1 MAKVTPGLGP
11 PRRTVA
17 GRGGGRKNAASPAT
31 DTLARPSD
39 SRDEVVTA
47 LSTGVRGSR
56 AAGSVSQ
63 DQPAIEE
70 GKVIELPV
78 RTRPR
83 KFKASGPPRFR
94 IFIIDSG
101 WNSVAR
107 RVLRHNFA
115 LVHRLHKED
124 PIYLLSRKKSR
135 DFIQRHRSLIGRD
148 PIIAVH
154 DLEAIQQDGNAGFHG
169 FRLHLGILRTPR
181 QALTA
186 LQAFARFLRMHRQSP
201 LWRRTFAANFAARGS
216 SVQSKSSSTRCRVSL
231 AGKAE
236 AGEPICLTE

>member
-11 PRRTVA
+11 PRRPGG

-31 DTLARPSD
+31 YALARPSD
-39 SRDEVVTA
+39 RRDEVVTV
-47 LSTGVRGSR
+47 LSTGVRGWR

-70 GKVIELPV
+70 GTVIELPA
-78 RTRPR
+78 RTRAR
-83 KFKASGPPRFR
+83 KSKSSGPPRFR

-148 PIIAVH
+148 PIIAVQ
-154 DLEAIQQDGNAGFHG
+154 DLEVIQQYGNAGFHG

-201 LWRRTFAANFAARGS
+201 CLEADIRSELRREGILGT
-216 SVQSKSSSTRCRVSL
+216 VEILLHKVPRVI
-231 AGKAE
+231 G
-236 AGEPICLTE
+236 G

>member
-1 MAKVTPGLGP
+1 M
-11 PRRTVA
+11 
-17 GRGGGRKNAASPAT
+17 
-31 DTLARPSD
+31 
-39 SRDEVVTA
+39 TA

-63 DQPAIEE
+63 DQPAIKE
-70 GKVIELPV
+70 GTVIELPV

-83 KFKASGPPRFR
+83 KSKSSGPPRFR

-148 PIIAVH
+148 PIIAVQ
-154 DLEAIQQDGNAGFHG
+154 DLEAMQQYGNAGFHG

-186 LQAFARFLRMHRQSP
+186 LQAFARFLRVHRQSP
-201 LWRRTFAANFAARGS
+201 SLEADIRSELRREGILGT
-216 SVQSKSSSTRCRVSL
+216 VEILLHKVPRVV
-231 AGKAE
+231 G
-236 AGEPICLTE
+236 G

>member
-1 MAKVTPGLGP
+1 MAKVTPGLRP
-11 PRRTVA
+11 PRRPGA

-31 DTLARPSD
+31 GALARPSD
-39 SRDEVVTA
+39 SRDEVVTT

-63 DQPAIEE
+63 DQPAMED
-70 GKVIELPV
+70 
-78 RTRPR
+78 PR
-83 KFKASGPPRFR
+83 KSKSSGPPRFR

-135 DFIQRHRSLIGRD
+135 DFIHGHRSLIGRD
-148 PIIAVH
+148 PIIAVQ
-154 DLEAIQQDGNAGFHG
+154 DLEAIKQYGNAGFHG

-201 LWRRTFAANFAARGS
+201 SLEADIRSEFRREGIRGT
-216 SVQSKSSSTRCRVSL
+216 VEILLHKVPRVI
-231 AGKAE
+231 G
-236 AGEPICLTE
+236 G

>member
-1 MAKVTPGLGP
+1 M
-11 PRRTVA
+11 
-17 GRGGGRKNAASPAT
+17 RGW
-31 DTLARPSD
+31 
-39 SRDEVVTA
+39 
-47 LSTGVRGSR
+47 R

-70 GKVIELPV
+70 GTVIEVPA

-83 KFKASGPPRFR
+83 NSKSSGPPRFR

-115 LVHRLHKED
+115 LVHRPHKED
-124 PIYLLSRKKSR
+124 PIYILSRKKSR

-148 PIIAVH
+148 PIITVQ
-154 DLEAIQQDGNAGFHG
+154 DLEAIQQYGNAGFYG

-181 QALTA
+181 QPLTRCRRLPGLCA
-186 LQAFARFLRMHRQSP
+186 YTVNLP
-201 LWRRTFAANFAARGS
+201 VCRRTFAANFAARGF
-216 SVQSKSSSTRCRVSL
+216 SVRSKSSSTRCRASL